1 LSIHE
6 YAHGKVAQ
14 LQGDN
19 TAGDFGRLTLNPLA
33 HIDPIGTILVPL
45 VLLVSSGGR
54 IGFGWARPVP
64 VNPNNFRS
72 PRQGVLLV
80 SFAGPAA
87 NLGLALMAGL
97 LLRGVG
103 VGPAD
108 GLMLSFWLILRSIVF
123 INLFLAFF
131 NLIPIPPLDGSGIL
145 SAILPLEYARKY
157 DSVGRYGPVLLI
169 GLIAIGWIGGV
180 SIIGLIAG
188 IPASFL
194 YFFITGQ
201 PYFITGQPY

>member
-1 LSIHE
+1 MSIHE

-19 TAGDFGRLTLNPLA
+19 TAGDYGRLTLNPLA

-64 VNPNNFRS
+64 INPNNFRS
-72 PRQGVLLV
+72 PRQGILLV
-80 SFAGPAA
+80 SLAGPAA
-87 NLGLALMAGL
+87 NVGLAFVASI
-97 LLRGVG
+97 LLRILGT
-103 VGPAD
+103 GPAD
-108 GLMLSFWLILRSIVF
+108 GVVLSLQLILVSVAL
-123 INLFLAFF
+123 INLYLAFF

-145 SAILPLEYARKY
+145 SAILPIEYARKY
-157 DSVGRYGPVLLI
+157 DRMARYGPLLLI
-169 GLIAIGWIGGV
+169 GLIVLGGIGGV

-188 IPASFL
+188 VPARFL
-194 YFFITGQ
+194 FYLFTGQ
-201 PYFITGQPY
+201 LF